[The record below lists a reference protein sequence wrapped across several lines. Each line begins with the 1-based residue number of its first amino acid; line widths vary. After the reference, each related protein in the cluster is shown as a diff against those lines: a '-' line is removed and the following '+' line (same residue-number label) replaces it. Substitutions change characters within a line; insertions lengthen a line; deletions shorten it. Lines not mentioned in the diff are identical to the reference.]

1 MAGRWIAGRHYDATM
16 SSPGWHAVAAGA
28 SDIGAMILV
37 RAWER
42 VGDDAAFLADLRSA
56 GVRRAR
62 TLDTGFSHPAARIA
76 GRTVGTVRP

>member
-1 MAGRWIAGRHYDATM
+1 MAGRWIVGRHYDATM

-42 VGDDAAFLADLRSA
+42 AGDDAAFLADLR
-56 GVRRAR
+56 
-62 TLDTGFSHPAARIA
+62 
-76 GRTVGTVRP
+76 

>member
-1 MAGRWIAGRHYDATM
+1 MAGRWIVGRHYDATM

-42 VGDDAAFLADLRSA
+42 AATMRPSWLTSGERGF
-56 GVRRAR
+56 GVRVPWIRAFR
-62 TLDTGFSHPAARIA
+62 TPPRGSRG
-76 GRTVGTVRP
+76 GR